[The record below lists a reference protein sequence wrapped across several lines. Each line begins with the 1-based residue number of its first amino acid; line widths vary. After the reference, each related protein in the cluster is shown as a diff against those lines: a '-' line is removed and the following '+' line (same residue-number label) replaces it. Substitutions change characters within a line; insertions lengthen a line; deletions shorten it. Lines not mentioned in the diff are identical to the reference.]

1 MSGEKTEKPT
11 PQKRRKARRD
21 GQIARSADVGAW
33 LGMLAASFLL
43 PMTISRAAAQ
53 GRALL
58 AHLPGMVARPDAER
72 AVSVLGEGL
81 RGAVL
86 TVAPLALC
94 LLVLG
99 VVAAAAQGGLH
110 MATKLMM
117 PKFSRVNPF
126 SGIKRTL
133 GPQAW
138 WEGVKA
144 LVKSVAL
151 GAVLY
156 TTLGGL
162 VPLLMAAGT
171 IPFEVLLGT
180 IGDGMLTLMRTAA
193 AAGLVMA
200 AADYLV
206 VRRRTGK
213 QLRMSKQEVKEEH
226 KRSEGDPQLKGAIR
240 QRQMAISR
248 NRMMAELPTADVVLV
263 NPTHVAVAL
272 RYDAARGAPRVVAKG
287 AGTVARR
294 IREVAMDNR
303 IPLVQDVP
311 LARSLHAACDLGA
324 EIPPEL
330 YGAVARVLAFVL
342 GLKARGSAAGTH
354 RAPDPTSTT
363 APSRPTAA
371 SSALARAA

>member
-1 MSGEKTEKPT
+1 VSGEKTEKPT
-11 PQKRRKARRD
+11 PEKRRKARKE

-33 LGMLAASFLL
+33 LGMLAASYLL
-43 PMTISRAAAQ
+43 PMTLSRTGDAARAA
-53 GRALL
+53 L
-58 AHLPGMVARPDAER
+58 AGLPRVIGDPNPEQAMGLMGDA
-72 AVSVLGEGL
+72 L
-81 RGAVL
+81 RGGAL
-86 TVAPLALC
+86 ALAPLAGA

-99 VVAAAAQGGLH
+99 IAAAAGQGGLH
-110 MATKLMM
+110 IATKLMV
-117 PKFSRVNPF
+117 PKFSRLNPF

-144 LVKSVAL
+144 LVKTTAL

-156 TTLGGL
+156 TTVKDLIPVLMSAGS
-162 VPLLMAAGT
+162 VPFELLMGT
-171 IPFEVLLGT
+171 VGN
-180 IGDGMLTLMRTAA
+180 GMLTLMRTAA

-213 QLRMSKQEVKEEH
+213 QLKMTKQEVKEEF
-226 KRSEGDPQLKGAIR
+226 KRSEGDPHVKGAIR
-240 QRQMAISR
+240 QRQLAMSR

-272 RYDAARGAPRVVAKG
+272 RYDPARGAPRVVAKG
-287 AGTVARR
+287 AGVVAKR
-294 IREVAMDNR
+294 IRETAMEHR

-311 LARSLHAACDLGA
+311 LARSLYGSCELGQ

-342 GLKARGSAAGTH
+342 GLKARGSAAGLH
-354 RAPDPTSTT
+354 RAP
-363 APSRPTAA
+363 A
-371 SSALARAA
+371 ALAA